1 LNAQLLVVPPVVALI
16 LWVKIDYIKKDMK
29 IRTKLGLTYLSMS
42 FMALVVISFFL
53 YSYFK
58 NALTTEVLNH
68 LESVSS
74 IQKHRIEAIIKQNQ
88 ERIRLVTS
96 RTQLRLSLD
105 DFIQSRRQ
113 EDYDKI
119 LLIIKDALDSIPDF
133 NVISILDH
141 TGKVLVSTQDN
152 RLNLDYSEADFYKD
166 AISKNNA
173 EHFFLDEHNNLNL
186 YLTGPMTINDNFIGI
201 LLIESDASNIVT
213 SLQDFSGLGET
224 GETMLGR
231 MDTKTN
237 SVEYLSPLRFD
248 HDAALRRHVESN
260 KSKYVMV
267 QALTPNRQLLATA
280 YDYRDQEVLAAT
292 DYFQEYGWGL
302 AVKLDKVEA
311 LEPVDTLLKYIVLVT
326 LVVMFVIAWV
336 SYVIASIISK
346 PITQLTNVAHD
357 INDGDLQHRA
367 DIKTHDE
374 LGVLAD
380 SFNNMANTLVHAQHD
395 LEKTNRELAQH
406 RDHLEDMVSMRTRE
420 LEHTVEELESFSYSV
435 SHDLRGPLRAIDG
448 YAHILMEDFCKQLSD
463 DGNSYL
469 AKIRGS
475 AQRMGELIDDL
486 LELSR
491 INRKSL
497 KRETIDLSKKVNAAI
512 DLLQADSQRTVA
524 TIVQPNLHI
533 IGDDSLMDVAVNNL
547 IGNAWKYT
555 GNNPDARIEFGQT
568 QQNGEAVYYVKD
580 NGIGFDNQYNHKMFG
595 AFQRLVR
602 QDEYPGTGIG
612 LATVS
617 RVIKRHGGRIWADGE
632 LGKGATFYFT
642 VPPD

>member
-1 LNAQLLVVPPVVALI
+1 
-16 LWVKIDYIKKDMK
+16 MK